1 MRIEEFLS
9 QLERVRG
16 CGGGYQA
23 RCPAHRDHNPSLSIR
38 EGTDGR
44 ILVKD
49 HAGCSVEQ
57 IVQAMGSTTADLF
70 SSDQRAVTVH
80 NADSKPLNTGTPAP
94 IDLNAVDALHRDL
107 PDSERQYLIQ
117 QRRLSESIIDC
128 YHIGFEIAST
138 ENRFTLPILDEQDK
152 CLDIRRWL
160 PPESRSSSS
169 AKMLH
174 WRTGYGASRLFPL
187 DQLSHDSIVLCEG
200 EMDALA
206 LVSTGIPAIAATC
219 GATTWLSSLSASF
232 SNKTVTI
239 LMDNDEAGKVGAE
252 KRAENLHHHGAEVK
266 MAEWPSDCH
275 SGWDVTDELHNFGLD
290 RLRNIIACALLY
302 TSANAKE
309 ASEQMITADWLQP
322 QPLPSI
328 QPSVEPFQSQ
338 LLPRALRCWIED
350 ISERMQCPP
359 DFPAIAAMVTLS
371 AVVGRQV
378 GIRPQQHDDWLVVPN
393 LWGAVIGPPGVMKT
407 LALQE
412 PLRPLEKLEKRAKV
426 DFDTA
431 CHGCELSS
439 LVAEAKRK
447 QVQEEILKALKE
459 DRPLDDIGIK
469 GLESGEPAPMRQRY
483 LVNDT
488 TIEKIGEIVK
498 HNPRG
503 ILIFRDELTG
513 FLKTLDKE
521 GRESDKGFYL
531 ESWNRNGRFT
541 YDRIGRGTIDIEAAS
556 VSILAQSQSHT
567 AVNAHC
573 PPISL
578 ISVIIPQLP
587 PYPILGS
594 GPGVCRWNCV
604 CESLTP
610 TIAINSLTEE
620 V

>member
-1 MRIEEFLS
+1 
-9 QLERVRG
+9 
-16 CGGGYQA
+16 
-23 RCPAHRDHNPSLSIR
+23 
-38 EGTDGR
+38 
-44 ILVKD
+44 
-49 HAGCSVEQ
+49 
-57 IVQAMGSTTADLF
+57 
-70 SSDQRAVTVH
+70 
-80 NADSKPLNTGTPAP
+80 
-94 IDLNAVDALHRDL
+94 
-107 PDSERQYLIQ
+107 
-117 QRRLSESIIDC
+117 
-128 YHIGFEIAST
+128 
-138 ENRFTLPILDEQDK
+138 
-152 CLDIRRWL
+152 
-160 PPESRSSSS
+160 
-169 AKMLH
+169 
-174 WRTGYGASRLFPL
+174 
-187 DQLSHDSIVLCEG
+187 
-200 EMDALA
+200 
-206 LVSTGIPAIAATC
+206 
-219 GATTWLSSLSASF
+219 
-232 SNKTVTI
+232 
-239 LMDNDEAGKVGAE
+239 
-252 KRAENLHHHGAEVK
+252 
-266 MAEWPSDCH
+266 
-275 SGWDVTDELHNFGLD
+275 
-290 RLRNIIACALLY
+290 
-302 TSANAKE
+302 
-309 ASEQMITADWLQP
+309 
-322 QPLPSI
+322 
-328 QPSVEPFQSQ
+328 
-338 LLPRALRCWIED
+338 
-350 ISERMQCPP
+350 
-359 DFPAIAAMVTLS
+359 MVTLS

-393 LWGAVIGPPGVMKT
+393 LWGAVIGRPRVMKT
-407 LALQE
+407 PALQE
-412 PLRPLEKLEKRAKV
+412 PLRPLEKLKKRAKV

-459 DRPLDDIGIK
+459 DRPPDDIGIK

-531 ESWNRNGRFT
+531 KSWNENGRFT

-594 GPGVCRWNCV
+594 APGVCRWNYV

-610 TIAINSLTEE
+610 TTAINSLSEE
-620 V
+620 VQNV